1 MVSFEDLKR
10 IYLLRSLDDDMMEEL
25 QPMVKLLNFNHR
37 EIIFDQGQEAKLFYM
52 LRKGKVLLKVDVSP
66 TVTISLGA
74 IKPGYSFGW
83 SSLMRL
89 GPYTSQAVC
98 AEPCDVLAVEGE
110 ALKNILDARTDM
122 GYQVM
127 QGIVRILANR
137 LQRRT
142 EQLTKTMGKQMEI
155 WDLW

>member
-1 MVSFEDLKR
+1 MVSLEDLKR
-10 IYLLRSLDDDMMEEL
+10 IYLLRSLDDEMMEEL
-25 QPMVKLLNFNHR
+25 QPMVKLLHFNHR
-37 EIIFDQGQEAKLFYM
+37 EIIFDQGQEANLFYM

-83 SSLMRL
+83 SSLMKL
-89 GPYTSQAVC
+89 GPYTSQAAC

-110 ALKNILDARTDM
+110 ALKGLLDAHTEM